1 MDLFYAEFFPTIKLE
16 QIWPVSTD
24 SGKIVPFN
32 VIIFIQMLF
41 FISRTLKSVQ
51 GKENSLFVR
60 ASSPCFVLLMPAV
73 VLNFFFD

>member
-16 QIWPVSTD
+16 QILPVSTD
-24 SGKIVPFN
+24 SGQIDPFN

-60 ASSPCFVLLMPAV
+60 TSSPCFVLLMPAV